1 MPCRCCRATPD
12 NMYSGTL
19 EASGEEVE
27 EWLRSL
33 NFEAYLFSF
42 FPCTDI
48 LPSRAN
54 KARCFPCSF
63 ALAAYGLCPR
73 LTHLSHTS

>member
-1 MPCRCCRATPD
+1 
-12 NMYSGTL
+12 MYSGTL

-54 KARCFPCSF
+54 KASCFSGSF
-63 ALAAYGLCPR
+63 ASAAYVLQDCPCPR
-73 LTHLSHTS
+73 LTHLGHTS